1 MGYVKNIGKNKFK
14 LIADL
19 GYRGN
24 RRIRKTKNVEAK
36 NEKEAMRLLVLFE
49 EEIKQNKDIYFSVVQ
64 DHFMIIVHT

>member
-1 MGYVKNIGKNKFK
+1 MGYIQKISKNKFK

-36 NEKEAMRLLVLFE
+36 NEKEAMRQLILFE
-49 EEIKQNKDIYFSVVQ
+49 EKSSKIRIFILVILNLL
-64 DHFMIIVHT
+64 H

>member
-1 MGYVKNIGKNKFK
+1 VGYVKKIEKNKFK

-36 NEKEAMRLLVLFE
+36 KLYVYLFYL
-49 EEIKQNKDIYFSVVQ
+49 KKR
-64 DHFMIIVHT
+64 